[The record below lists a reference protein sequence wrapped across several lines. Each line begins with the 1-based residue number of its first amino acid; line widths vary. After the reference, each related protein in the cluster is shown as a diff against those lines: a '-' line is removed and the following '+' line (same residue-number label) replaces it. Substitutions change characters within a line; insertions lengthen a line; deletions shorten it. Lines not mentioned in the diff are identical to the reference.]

1 MMPSAPRIDTTYLKR
16 CVDTLDRAF
25 GQLGEYDAESIMHD
39 VFRAACVKEFELVLE
54 QSGKLLRKRLRPWFA
69 SNRQVDQF
77 VFKDVFRHAAK
88 HGLIE
93 AAACERWLRYRDN
106 RNDTVHDYGE
116 EFAAAT
122 LALLPCFIADAKALA
137 EVIDADG

>member
-1 MMPSAPRIDTTYLKR
+1 MATPRVDTTYPRR

-25 GQLGEYDAESIMHD
+25 GQLGAHDAGSIMHD

-69 SNRQVDQF
+69 SNRQVDQL

-116 EFAAAT
+116 EFAVAT

-137 EVIDADG
+137 EVIEADG

>member
-1 MMPSAPRIDTTYLKR
+1 
-16 CVDTLDRAF
+16 
-25 GQLGEYDAESIMHD
+25 MHD

-69 SNRQVDQF
+69 SNRQVDQL

-116 EFAAAT
+116 EFAVAT

-137 EVIDADG
+137 EVIEADG

>member
-1 MMPSAPRIDTTYLKR
+1 MSAPRVDTTYLKR

-25 GQLGEYDAESIMHD
+25 DQLGAHDAESIMHD

-69 SNRQVDQF
+69 SNRQVDQL

-116 EFAAAT
+116 EFAVAT

-137 EVIDADG
+137 EVIEADG